1 MPLREH
7 ILAVDDEQTILRL
20 MTLLLADAGYRC
32 TTAESA
38 QEARRLLAGAAF
50 ELALCDMTM
59 PQESGLD
66 LVRHLA
72 DEYPDTPVVMVT
84 AIDDP
89 ELARAA
95 VELGAYGYVVKPF
108 TANVLLIAIANAL
121 NRRRVEIENRHHRE
135 RLAEIVLDRTAEL
148 RETVAR
154 LEESQQALRRSREE
168 MIRRLALA
176 VEFRDGETGAHVG
189 RMSATCERI
198 ARRLGLPPERCE
210 LLRIASPLHDIGK
223 IGIPDRILCTP
234 DPLTPED
241 WEIVRQ
247 HPEIGHRMLAG
258 SGQELLELAATIAL
272 THHERVDG
280 SGYPGGLRG
289 DEIPIEGKIA
299 AVADVFDALTID
311 RVYQPA
317 LPVDEAMEILEAGR
331 GTHFAPDVLD
341 ALYAS
346 LDEDA
351 ALTDSRRDPGP
362 VSEYGREGR
371 MPHL

>member
-1 MPLREH
+1 
-7 ILAVDDEQTILRL
+7 
-20 MTLLLADAGYRC
+20 
-32 TTAESA
+32 
-38 QEARRLLAGAAF
+38 
-50 ELALCDMTM
+50 
-59 PQESGLD
+59 
-66 LVRHLA
+66 
-72 DEYPDTPVVMVT
+72 
-84 AIDDP
+84 
-89 ELARAA
+89 
-95 VELGAYGYVVKPF
+95 
-108 TANVLLIAIANAL
+108 LLIAIANAL

-346 LDEDA
+346 LDENA

>member
-38 QEARRLLAGAAF
+38 QEARRRLAETTF

-59 PQESGLD
+59 PEESGLD

-121 NRRRVEIENRHHRE
+121 NRRRLEIENRHHRE

-154 LEESQQALRRSREE
+154 LEESQQALQRSREE
-168 MIRRLALA
+168 TIRRLALA
-176 VEFRDGETGAHVG
+176 VEFRDGETGAHVE
-189 RMSATCERI
+189 RMSARCERI

-210 LLRIASPLHDIGK
+210 LIRIASPLHDIGK
-223 IGIPDRILCTP
+223 IKIPDRILVTP

-241 WEIVRQ
+241 WEIVRE
-247 HPEIGHRMLAG
+247 HPEIGYKMLAG

-280 SGYPGGLRG
+280 SGYPRGLRG
-289 DEIPIEGKIA
+289 DEIPIEGRIA
-299 AVADVFDALTID
+299 AVADVLDALTID

-317 LPVDEAMEILEAGR
+317 RPVEEAMEILEAGR
-331 GTHFAPDVLD
+331 NTHFDAAVLD

-346 LDEDA
+346 LDEDSDA
-351 ALTDSRRDPGP
+351 ADPRVLAESRPDPGR
-362 VSEYGREGR
+362 VSE
-371 MPHL
+371 